1 METETKASK
10 QIDRRDR
17 REYMK
22 QYREAHKEHKAEYM
36 RQYNEEHKE
45 RKAELAKEW
54 YQRNKSRILEPCVC
68 DVCGHTYVFKHK
80 RRHEQSNPHKA
91 AANP

>member
-1 METETKASK
+1 METETKARK
-10 QIDRRDR
+10 RIDRRDR

-22 QYREAHKEHKAEYM
+22 QYREAHKD
-36 RQYNEEHKE
+36 
-45 RKAELAKEW
+45 RKAELMKEW
-54 YQRNKSRILEPCVC
+54 HQRNKYRLLESLVC
-68 DVCGHTYVFKHK
+68 DVCGRTYTFNNK